1 MKIGIIGLGYWGK
14 ILLKTIK
21 TIPLD
26 VEVITCDAYNL
37 EAYTLDYRDLKEC
50 SQIFIATPVAQ
61 HSEICRYSLSR
72 GIFVFCEKPLV
83 MSVLEAVELYNLA
96 VANEAFLFVDW
107 VFTFNN
113 QVRLIKAL
121 IKNETYG
128 KLKSISMNRQNLGP
142 VRNDVT
148 AKYDLASHD
157 VSIALYL
164 LGEVPERTN
173 WIGYKRNKESKINDS
188 CHGLMQFEDITVQIN
203 ASWHYGKKD
212 RLCIFEFEKGFL
224 TWEDN
229 LGKLFINEEDLF
241 EEGPTPLVNSVWA
254 FLNVQ
259 DEAHGDFWSPLEN
272 AQITIDTLRVLENEN
287 SF

>member
-21 TIPLD
+21 TLPMDMEIA
-26 VEVITCDAYNL
+26 TCDAYNL
-37 EAYTLDYRDLKEC
+37 EADTLDYKDLKEC
-50 SQIFIATPVAQ
+50 SHVFIITPVAQ
-61 HSEICRYSLSR
+61 HSEICRYFLSR
-72 GIFVFCEKPLV
+72 GVHVFCEKPLV
-83 MSVLEAVELYNLA
+83 KSVLEAVELYNLA
-96 VANEAFLFVDW
+96 VANETYLFVDW

-113 QVRLIKAL
+113 QVRLIKDL

-142 VRNDVT
+142 ARKDVT

-164 LGEVPERTN
+164 LEKVPERTN
-173 WIGYKRNKESKINDS
+173 WIGYKRNKQSQINDS
-188 CHGLMQFEDITVQIN
+188 CHGLMQFEEITVQVN

-241 EEGPTPLVNSVWA
+241 EEGPSPLVNSVWA
-254 FLNVQ
+254 FMNLNEEDLFENVQ
-259 DEAHGDFWSPLEN
+259 
-272 AQITIDTLRVLENEN
+272 ITFDTLRVLENEN